1 MLKKEEEEQMEQMEQ
16 MKQTKQMT
24 KDEQKA
30 GECGVDLVCAH
41 GPCSAECSP

>member
-1 MLKKEEEEQMEQMEQ
+1 MLKKEEEQMGLAEQME
-16 MKQTKQMT
+16 QMT

-41 GPCSAECSP
+41 VPCSAECSP